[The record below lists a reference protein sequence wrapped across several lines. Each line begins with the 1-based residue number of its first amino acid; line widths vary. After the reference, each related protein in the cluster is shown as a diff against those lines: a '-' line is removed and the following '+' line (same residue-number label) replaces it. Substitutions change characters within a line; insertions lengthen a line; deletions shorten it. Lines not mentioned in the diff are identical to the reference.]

1 MQLRTGLFVLTS
13 LLLSATARAGPLPF
27 TGSFSLD
34 VRALPTLECAVTGT
48 ASLNGSS
55 GLGTL
60 SSLSLAGG
68 TVATSIAA
76 PVTDP
81 AANPIQGVRLQ
92 LDNGPGAFSLD
103 GFMALPGTL
112 TFCLFGPCASAPA
125 NIAVPFTVNGT
136 RGIGLGGAPLTLMAP
151 GINLR
156 IQGAGW
162 TVGTAATPG
171 PVAPHATRMGFVHG
185 PASGGASS
193 AAAVSGVV
201 QLVTPVSILNTLSDG
216 NIPAFG
222 VLRIQFVPEPAS
234 LAMLTSGLAGLGIL
248 ARRRRAQP

>member
-1 MQLRTGLFVLTS
+1 VRLRASLFLLTS
-13 LLLSATARAGPLPF
+13 LVSATARAGPLPF
-27 TGSFSLD
+27 TGSFSLE
-34 VRALPTLECAVTGT
+34 VRALPTLESAIMGT
-48 ASLNGSS
+48 ASLNGSG

-60 SSLSLAGG
+60 SSLTLAGG
-68 TVATSIAA
+68 TLATSIAM

-92 LDNGPGAFSLD
+92 VNNGPGAFSLD
-103 GFMALPGTL
+103 GLMALPGVL

-125 NIAVPFTVNGT
+125 NLVVPFTVNGT
-136 RGIGLGGAPLTLMAP
+136 RGIGLGGAPLTVIAP

-156 IQGAGW
+156 VQGAGW
-162 TVGTAATPG
+162 TLGTAATPG
-171 PVAPHATRMGFVHG
+171 PFPPHATRMGFVHG

-193 AAAVSGVV
+193 AAAASGVL
-201 QLVTPVSILNTLSDG
+201 QLVTPVSLLNTLSDA

-234 LAMLTSGLAGLGIL
+234 IVLLTSGLAGLGML
-248 ARRRRAQP
+248 ARRGRAQP